1 MEKLWLLAPN
11 ICELEIVWQ
20 FSSMMYTMW
29 ILAFSRGQ
37 CASCCL
43 FFFSICFHSEEGQKV
58 SQKLTRDLEGLFA
71 FGIDSPA
78 CFCVQLMPLKKK
90 FVLEKQIFWGGGLST
105 RVNCCVSEFLHKCGV
120 RGEEFRKRENCI
132 VPVTVWFSD
141 FLRYNGFSFLWSEN
155 RTHLST
161 LDK

>member
-11 ICELEIVWQ
+11 ICELEIMWQ
-20 FSSMMYTMW
+20 FCSMTYTTW
-29 ILAFSRGQ
+29 ILAFSREL
-37 CASCCL
+37 CASCC
-43 FFFSICFHSEEGQKV
+43 FSFSTCFHSEEGQKV
-58 SQKLTRDLEGLFA
+58 SQKLTRNLEGLFA

-78 CFCVQLMPLKKK
+78 CFCVLLMSLKKK
-90 FVLEKQIFWGGGLST
+90 FVLEKQIFGGGLST
-105 RVNCCVSEFLHKCGV
+105 RLNCYVSEFLHKCGV

-141 FLRYNGFSFLWSEN
+141 FLCYNGFSFLWSEN
-155 RTHLST
+155 RTHLTT